1 MVCCLILVFL
11 PTMLYYKTYIQGQSK
26 EWVVLVHGAGGSS
39 TIWFKQLKD
48 LALHFNVLLVDL
60 RGHGKSKD
68 IFWQK
73 EYSFE
78 EVSKDV
84 VEVLNHLEIKSA
96 HFIGVSLGTIVIRS
110 IAELDQ
116 SKIKTMILGG
126 AITRLNIRSRFLMKG
141 ATWLKKL
148 LPFIW
153 IYTMFAHI
161 LMPRRR
167 HRESRNLF
175 IKEAKNLKQS
185 EFLRWFT
192 LTAEV
197 NPLLRYFKEKDIPVP
212 TLYIMGDEDYMFL
225 PQVKRLVKEHKFSL
239 LKVLENCGHVCNVEQ
254 PEIFNQLSI
263 DFIKK
268 NS

>member
-1 MVCCLILVFL
+1 LVFL
-11 PTMLYYKTYIQGQSK
+11 PTMLYYKTYTQTESQ

-48 LALHFNVLLVDL
+48 YSAHFNVLLVDL

-68 IFWQK
+68 VFWQK

-84 VEVLNHLEIKSA
+84 VEVLNHLNIKSA
-96 HFIGVSLGTIVIRS
+96 HFIGVSLGSIVIRS
-110 IAELDQ
+110 IAELDK

-126 AITRLNIRSRFLMKG
+126 AITRLNIRSRFLMKT
-141 ATWLKKL
+141 ATWIKKFV
-148 LPFIW
+148 PFIW
-153 IYTMFAHI
+153 IYTLFAHI

-167 HRESRNLF
+167 HRESRTFF
-175 IKEAKNLKQS
+175 IKEAKNLRQS

-197 NPLLRYFKEKDIPVP
+197 NPLLRYFKETDIPVP

-225 PQVKRLVKEHKFSL
+225 PQVKRLVKEHKFSVL
-239 LKVLENCGHVCNVEQ
+239 EVLENCGHVCNVEQ

>member
-1 MVCCLILVFL
+1 
-11 PTMLYYKTYIQGQSK
+11 MLYYKTYTQDKSQ

-39 TIWFKQLKD
+39 TIWFKQLKE

-68 IFWQK
+68 MFWNQ
-73 EYSFE
+73 EYSFK

-84 VEVLNHLEIKSA
+84 IEVLNHLQIKSA

-110 IAELDQ
+110 IAEQDI
-116 SKIKTMILGG
+116 SKIKSMILGG
-126 AITRLNIRSRFLMKG
+126 AITRLNISSRFLMKS
-141 ATWLKKL
+141 ATWLKKFV
-148 LPFIW
+148 PFIW
-153 IYTMFAHI
+153 IYTLFAHI

-167 HRESRNLF
+167 HRESRSLF
-175 IKEAKNLKQS
+175 IREATNLRQS

-197 NPLLRYFKEKDIPVP
+197 NPLLRYFKENDIPVP

-225 PQVKRLVKEHKFSL
+225 PQVKNLVKQHKFSL
-239 LKVLENCGHVCNVEQ
+239 LKILENCGHVCNVEQ
-254 PEIFNQLSI
+254 PELFNQFSI
-263 DFIKK
+263 NFIKE
-268 NS
+268 NST

>member
-1 MVCCLILVFL
+1 
-11 PTMLYYKTYIQGQSK
+11 MLYYKTYTQAESQ

-48 LALHFNVLLVDL
+48 FIKHFNVLLVDL

-68 IFWQK
+68 IFWNQ
-73 EYSFE
+73 EYSFK

-84 VEVLNHLEIKSA
+84 VDVLNHVGIKSA
-96 HFIGVSLGTIVIRS
+96 HFIGVSLGTIVIRN
-110 IAELDQ
+110 IAEVDG

-126 AITRLNIRSRFLMKG
+126 AITRLNIRSQFLMRI
-141 ATWLKKL
+141 ADWLKRV

-153 IYTMFAHI
+153 IYTIFAHI

-167 HRESRNLF
+167 HRESRSLF
-175 IKEAKNLKQS
+175 IREAKNLRQS

-192 LTAEV
+192 LTAEI
-197 NPLLRYFKEKDIPVP
+197 NPLLRYFNEKEIPVP

-225 PQVKRLVKEHKFSL
+225 PQVKRLVKQHKFSTL
-239 LKVLENCGHVCNVEQ
+239 FVVENCGHVCNVEQ
-254 PEIFNQLSI
+254 PEIFNELSI
-263 DFIKK
+263 GFIK
-268 NS
+268 NHSC

>member
-1 MVCCLILVFL
+1 
-11 PTMLYYKTYIQGQSK
+11 MLYYKTFIHNNAT

-39 TIWFKQLKD
+39 SIWFKQLKD
-48 LALHFNVLLVDL
+48 FALHFNVLLVDL

-68 IFWQK
+68 IFGNR
-73 EYSFE
+73 EYSFK

-84 VEVLNHLEIKSA
+84 IDVMNHLKIESA
-96 HFIGVSLGTIVIRS
+96 HFIGVSLGTILIRT
-110 IAELDQ
+110 IAEIDI
-116 SKIKTMILGG
+116 SKIKSMILGG
-126 AITRLNIRSRFLMKG
+126 AITRLNIRSQFLMKM
-141 ATWLKKL
+141 ATWLKKFV
-148 LPFIW
+148 PFIW
-153 IYTMFAHI
+153 IYTLFAHI

-167 HRESRNLF
+167 HRESRSLF
-175 IKEAKNLKQS
+175 IKEAKNLRQS

-225 PQVKRLVKEHKFSL
+225 PQVKRLVKEHKHSIL
-239 LKVLENCGHVCNVEQ
+239 SILGNCGHVCNVEQ
-254 PEIFNQLSI
+254 PELFNQLSI